1 MSETI
6 TKTTSDVMRM
16 SMAYTFIKGINSL
29 VAVSKPVKVVRLI
42 IHLKL
47 NIWDFEGACQKIVP
61 LGKSSFTTIGSQ
73 LKHPLRRKIF

>member
-16 SMAYTFIKGINSL
+16 SMGTHSLRESTSL
-29 VAVSKPVKVVRLI
+29 VAVSKPAKVVRLI

-47 NIWDFEGACQKIVP
+47 NIWDFEGACQKIDP
-61 LGKSSFTTIGSQ
+61 LDKSSFTTIGS
-73 LKHPLRRKIF
+73 